1 MTNQKKAVI
10 VSFIDSFNKFSKQQS
25 SLDEKQVLRKMI
37 RKTTTVDPSLSI
49 EEAIECLSSNGHSGV
64 PVTNEKGELIGF
76 FSEKDCLRYL
86 YGAFYFNQLG
96 SQVEKFM
103 NQQVIS
109 IKESYGVS
117 DILKLFI
124 ENPFH
129 VYPVVDE
136 NNILLGTINRTD
148 LLREIYAIMDLM
160 FEQSSAA

>member
-1 MTNQKKAVI
+1 M
-10 VSFIDSFNKFSKQQS
+10 SFIDSFSKFSKS
-25 SLDEKQVLRKMI
+25 NSGVDEGQVLRKII
-37 RKTTTVDPSLSI
+37 RNATTVSSSLSV
-49 EEAIECLSSNGHSGV
+49 EDAIEVLSKTGQSGV
-64 PVTNEKGELIGF
+64 PVTNQKGELIGF

-117 DILKLFI
+117 EILKLFI

-136 NNILLGTINRTD
+136 NNLLIGTINRTD
-148 LLREIYAIMDLM
+148 LLREIYAIIDLM

>member
-1 MTNQKKAVI
+1 M
-10 VSFIDSFNKFSKQQS
+10 SFIDSFNQFSKNNNNV
-25 SLDEKQVLRKMI
+25 DESQVVKKMI
-37 RKTTTVDPSLSI
+37 KKSPTVSPLI
-49 EEAIECLSSNGHSGV
+49 TVEEAIECLSQAGQSGI
-64 PVTNEKGELIGF
+64 PVTDETGKLIGF

-96 SQVEKFM
+96 SRVEKFM
-103 NQQVIS
+103 NQQVVS
-109 IKESYGVS
+109 IKESQGVS

-136 NNILLGTINRTD
+136 NNLLLGTINRTD

>member
-1 MTNQKKAVI
+1 M
-10 VSFIDSFNKFSKQQS
+10 SFIDSFNQFSKKNS
-25 SLDEKQVLRKMI
+25 GVDEKQVLKKMI
-37 RKTTTVDPSLSI
+37 KKSLTVRGSLSI
-49 EEAIECLSSNGHSGV
+49 EEAIEALSRSGQSGV
-64 PVTNEKGELIGF
+64 PVVNDSGLLVGF

-109 IKESYGVS
+109 IKESHNVA

-136 NNILLGTINRTD
+136 NNQLLGTINRTD

>member
-1 MTNQKKAVI
+1 M
-10 VSFIDSFNKFSKQQS
+10 
-25 SLDEKQVLRKMI
+25 
-37 RKTTTVDPSLSI
+37 
-49 EEAIECLSSNGHSGV
+49 
-64 PVTNEKGELIGF
+64 TNEKGELIGF

-109 IKESYGVS
+109 IKEDNGVA

-136 NNILLGTINRTD
+136 NNYLVGTINRTD

>member
-1 MTNQKKAVI
+1 M
-10 VSFIDSFNKFSKQQS
+10 SFIESFNKFSKKQVG
-25 SLDEKQVLRKMI
+25 LDESQLINRMLRKA
-37 RKTTTVDPSLSI
+37 TTVSPSLSV
-49 EEAIECLSSNGHSGV
+49 EEAIECLSTTGQSGV

-96 SQVEKFM
+96 SRVEKFM

-109 IKESYGVS
+109 IKEDQGVS

-129 VYPVVDE
+129 VYPVVDDK
-136 NNILLGTINRTD
+136 NCLIGTINRPD